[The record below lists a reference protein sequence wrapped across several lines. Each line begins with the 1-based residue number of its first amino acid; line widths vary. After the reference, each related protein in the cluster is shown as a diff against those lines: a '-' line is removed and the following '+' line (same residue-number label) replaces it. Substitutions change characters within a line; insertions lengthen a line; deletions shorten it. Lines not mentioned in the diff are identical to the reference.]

1 MKAPQRKRPCRSQ
14 ASSVDPDLYQHW
26 MLRDNIWGAHDNLDI
41 ASDTATHLRRGFVSR
56 PLRAVALV
64 ACGSHALETLGTRY
78 RLGALLSIHVFARGR
93 QRREATSPT
102 SGSELTPSSSR
113 PVL

>member
-1 MKAPQRKRPCRSQ
+1 
-14 ASSVDPDLYQHW
+14 

-41 ASDTATHLRRGFVSR
+41 ASDTAAHLRRGFLSR

-64 ACGSHALETLGTRY
+64 ACGSHALETLGTRC

-93 QRREATSPT
+93 QTWHDKSMHDGPIYRGSPAMGTSRDCDAR
-102 SGSELTPSSSR
+102 GHGR
-113 PVL
+113 PDGA